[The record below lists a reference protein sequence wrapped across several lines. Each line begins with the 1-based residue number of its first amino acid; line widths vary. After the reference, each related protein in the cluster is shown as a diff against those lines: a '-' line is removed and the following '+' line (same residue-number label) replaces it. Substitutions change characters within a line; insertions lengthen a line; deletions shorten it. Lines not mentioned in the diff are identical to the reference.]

1 MAGHFFQNW
10 SHRVVLRARKF
21 EFSRPD
27 RVLRSSKGSWYL
39 DPGIWVLRPRSRYLD
54 PGIPGWRTDFRVWEW
69 ILAVWVGFERFPG
82 LRVDFGCQTGFWT
95 ISWVSSSFEQFWA
108 LFFIENNFWNNISAR
123 DAFPCVCLDVK
134 RSLHRIIKKK
144 PSIFHPIAMSRH

>member
-39 DPGIWVLRPRSRYLD
+39 DPGIWVLRPGSRYLD

-69 ILAVWVGFERFPG
+69 ILAVWVVFERNPEVWAKSWGFERNPE
-82 LRVDFGCQTGFWT
+82 VWAK
-95 ISWVSSSFEQFWA
+95 SWVLSSFEHFFLLKIIFGIIYPLEM
-108 LFFIENNFWNNISAR
+108 LFLLM
-123 DAFPCVCLDVK
+123 CVCMTAIPLYN
-134 RSLHRIIKKK
+134 KKNL
-144 PSIFHPIAMSRH
+144 PYSIL